1 MNRFIQIKSLAGELK
16 RTEIRRGIS
25 YKLTTKEFI
34 LQREDQTYHILFE
47 DILGLIQRDTADG
60 RPDDKGT
67 HKIITNKIRVYNRS
81 GVFEKGA
88 ATLYA
93 SLSESFCRLFLD
105 YLERSHL
112 PTSGSQ

>member
-1 MNRFIQIKSLAGELK
+1 MNRFINIKSLAGELK
-16 RTEIRRGIS
+16 RTELRRGIG

-47 DILGLIQRDTADG
+47 DILGLIQRESADG
-60 RPDDKGT
+60 RPDEKGT
-67 HKIITNKIRVYNRS
+67 HKIITSRIKVYNRS

-93 SLSESFCRLFLD
+93 SLSEGFCRLFLD
-105 YLERSHL
+105 YLERSHR
-112 PTSGSQ
+112 PASGA

>member
-1 MNRFIQIKSLAGELK
+1 MNRFLNLKSLSGELK
-16 RTEIRRGIS
+16 RTEIRKGIG

-47 DILGLIQRDTADG
+47 DILGLIQRESMDG
-60 RPDDKGT
+60 RPDEKGT
-67 HKIITNKIRVYNRS
+67 HKIITNRIRVYNRS

-93 SLSESFCRLFLD
+93 SLSDNFCKLFLD
-105 YLERSHL
+105 YLERSHRSA
-112 PTSGSQ
+112 PGT

>member
-1 MNRFIQIKSLAGELK
+1 MNRFINVKSLAGELK
-16 RTEIRRGIS
+16 RTEIRRGVG

-34 LQREDQTYHILFE
+34 LQRDDQTYHILFE
-47 DILGLIQRDTADG
+47 DILGLIQRDRSDG
-60 RPDDKGT
+60 QPDEKGT

-93 SLSESFCRLFLD
+93 SLSDSFCKMFLH
-105 YLERSHL
+105 YLERSHR
-112 PTSGSQ
+112 PASGL